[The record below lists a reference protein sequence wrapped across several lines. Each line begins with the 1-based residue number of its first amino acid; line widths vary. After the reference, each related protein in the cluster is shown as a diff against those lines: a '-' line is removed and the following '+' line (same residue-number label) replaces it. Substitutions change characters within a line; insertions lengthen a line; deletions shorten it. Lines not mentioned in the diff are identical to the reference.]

1 MKDNIPPNFLMEA
14 TENTGSATPQENQLR
29 NMKFPILILK
39 KHDIHLRQQC
49 KKDAPEFLKYYN
61 NKQVNQFILAAVPKT
76 LDEAAAELAYCR
88 NLFYIARGLHWA
100 ITRNDNNKMI
110 GAIGIYLK
118 ETPNVCEICYE
129 LNQDYWNQGIMSSS
143 MKSVIHYLTHSLG
156 ITQIEALT
164 LKENTASGHLLEKN
178 GFHFSKTLKEHRLF
192 NGKKYDVELYI
203 LNIQNNPE

>member
-1 MKDNIPPNFLMEA
+1 MKDNIPAKFLNEA
-14 TENTGSATPQENQLR
+14 KKNSSAESPQENPLR
-29 NMKFPILILK
+29 NIKFPILILK
-39 KHDIHLRQQC
+39 KHDIHLRQQS
-49 KKDAPEFLKYYN
+49 KDDAPEFFEYYN

-76 LDEAAAELAYCR
+76 LEEAAAELTYCR

-100 ITRNDNNKMI
+100 IARNDNNKMI

-129 LNQDYWNQGIMSSS
+129 LNQEYWNQGIMSSS

-164 LKENTASGHLLEKN
+164 LKDNTASGHLLEKH
-178 GFHFSKTLKEHRLF
+178 GFHFAKTLKEHRLF
-192 NGKKYDVELYI
+192 KGKKYDVELYI
-203 LNIQNNPE
+203 LDVPNDQV